1 MAGAAGAAA
10 GGRQERAFPESQ
22 RFHPGTPDRC
32 RLVVAT
38 YVYAAVTFLIAGFV
52 WLSKCTLVWATSRW
66 IGVEEIG
73 LFYAYCRLSSQ
84 IGTVNNFCP
93 S

>member
-1 MAGAAGAAA
+1 MGAAA

-32 RLVVAT
+32 PLVVAIH
-38 YVYAAVTFLIAGFV
+38 VYAAVTFLIAVFV
-52 WLSKCTLVWATSRW
+52 WLSKCASVWATSRW
-66 IGVEEIG
+66 IGVEEHKIG
-73 LFYAYCRLSSQ
+73 LFYAYCRVSSQ